1 MNAQRKLTTALLTR
15 TVRMR
20 MERSSVRARRDLQ
33 EMAKHAVV
41 GLTVR
46 CLLKN
51 RQLNEFGEISS

>member
-1 MNAQRKLTTALLTR
+1 MNAQRKLTTAHLTR

-33 EMAKHAVV
+33 EMAKHAMV
-41 GLTVR
+41 GLTVQ

-51 RQLNEFGEISS
+51 RQLN

>member
-1 MNAQRKLTTALLTR
+1 MNVQRRVTTAHLTR

-33 EMAKHAVV
+33 EMAKHAMV
-41 GLTVR
+41 GLIVQ

-51 RQLNEFGEISS
+51 RQLS